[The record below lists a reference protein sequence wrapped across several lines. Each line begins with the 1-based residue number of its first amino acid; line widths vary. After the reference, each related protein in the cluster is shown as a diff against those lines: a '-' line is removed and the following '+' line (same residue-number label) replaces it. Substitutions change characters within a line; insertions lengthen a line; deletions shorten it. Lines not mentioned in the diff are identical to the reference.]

1 MAGKL
6 QVVKLEGELARG
18 EEEGGAVLCRLE
30 RNKSGSSPHSAE
42 GLTPEEGQSP
52 REPTCRGEGTG
63 CSIMRREMGLRLW
76 SHLSGVY

>member
-18 EEEGGAVLCRLE
+18 EEEGDAVLCRLE

-42 GLTPEEGQSP
+42 GLTLKKGSPQGNLPVEG
-52 REPTCRGEGTG
+52 RGQAAV
-63 CSIMRREMGLRLW
+63 S
-76 SHLSGVY
+76 